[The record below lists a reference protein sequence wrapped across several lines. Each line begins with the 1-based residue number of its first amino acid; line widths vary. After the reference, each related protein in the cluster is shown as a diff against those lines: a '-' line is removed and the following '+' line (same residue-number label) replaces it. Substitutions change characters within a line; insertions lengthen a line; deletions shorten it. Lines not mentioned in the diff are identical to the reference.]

1 MTNKCI
7 LNLHKVYNNEYIN
20 ILICMKYLCIY
31 KHHYHISFYIF
42 PMCSANW
49 LSLAHAFGSWSWD
62 KPFFETRCPKLS
74 PDITSTAATL
84 HHTPHFAC
92 WTNVISSFHTLSRFS
107 YDPLTTIIAVSL
119 LKTCIKPRH
128 TSIWV
133 LVFLREVKQ
142 TCCHFT
148 CAWDWTQS
156 GNACSELPRCGSW
169 STVSP
174 PSSFILPCHHCVCL

>member
-74 PDITSTAATL
+74 PDVTRTAATL

-156 GNACSELPRCGSW
+156 GTACSELPRCGSW

-174 PSSFILPCHHCVCL
+174 PSSFILPCHHCARL